1 MVRAIES
8 ATFTHMKWKSLRV
21 KGKCSNGSQ
30 HEFSLCELTFWKSWM
45 FKMRFLWINWSWF
58 IAKKL
63 KKITKNVF
71 AFPKWIHFSTLKF
84 SKWKSHNV
92 LHICLKCKLNMQ
104 ILFNSKA

>member
-8 ATFTHMKWKSLRV
+8 ATFTHMKWKCLRV
-21 KGKCSNGSQ
+21 KGKCSNGYQ
-30 HEFSLCELTFWKSWM
+30 HEFSLCELTFWNSWM
-45 FKMRFLWINWSWF
+45 FKMRFLWINWSRF

-71 AFPKWIHFSTLKF
+71 AFP
-84 SKWKSHNV
+84 KWKSHNV